1 MITNFETHTDELNP
15 EEIKLIPILVKGF
28 KRHNK
33 DNPIKAPEIIKAI
46 NDKRGQLMLKNKF
59 SEPRLR
65 KCSNYIRT
73 NGILPLIATS
83 QGYYVSFDRDEINA
97 QIESLNQRANSILQS
112 AEGLKQFLN
121 NNIK

>member
-1 MITNFETHTDELNP
+1 MITNFETHTEELNP
-15 EEIKLIPILVKGF
+15 EEIKLIPILVNGF

-33 DNPIKAPEIIKAI
+33 NNPIKAPEIIKAI
-46 NDKRGQLMLKNKF
+46 NEKRAQYGLKNKF

-83 QGYYVSFDRDEINA
+83 QGYYVSFDKAEINS
-97 QIESLNQRANSILQS
+97 QIESLIERANSILQS

-121 NNIK
+121 K

>member
-15 EEIKLIPILVKGF
+15 EEIKLIPILVNGF

-33 DNPIKAPEIIKAI
+33 NNPIKAPEIIKAI
-46 NDKRGQLMLKNKF
+46 NDKRGKLMLKNKF

-83 QGYYVSFDRDEINA
+83 QGYYVSFDRDEILA
-97 QIESLNQRANSILQS
+97 QVESLNQRANSILKS

-121 NNIK
+121 Q